1 MAYIPEVGG
10 YIVDVPVIDFVR
22 CDGTAFHYDEVTTA
36 SITNNANN
44 LPITGGQ
51 GAFPLAVI
59 DTDKTLELA
68 YESAKFTPEIFAMAN
83 ASATRTEDA
92 VICEA
97 ALFEVETGNTINIP
111 HVVKGDMTR
120 IKGLEYTA
128 DAVAE
133 GKFKVETA
141 EGATTITF
149 AEGDVAVG
157 DTVLVTFYR
166 VVSDAVVVDVKTNS
180 TTAKGS
186 VWAHYPI
193 YSDGAD
199 CTTAAL
205 LGALHIHIYRARVS
219 ALPGFSN
226 NYKSASTNGLTFAAL
241 DPRRADKKMFTFIV
255 EKFDANGDAIAS
267 TETGDNAD
275 WSE

>member
-83 ASATRTEDA
+83 ATNTRQDDA
-92 VICEA
+92 AICEA
-97 ALFEVETGNTINIP
+97 NVFEVATGLTITIP
-111 HVVKGDMTR
+111 HVTNAAMTR
-120 IKGLEYTA
+120 IAGLEYA
-128 DAVAE
+128 DATAT
-133 GKFKVETA
+133 GKFTA
-141 EGATTITF
+141 VAGTDNTTITF

-157 DTVLVTFYR
+157 DTVLVTYYR
-166 VVSDAVVVDVKTNS
+166 IVSDATVLDVKTTG

-199 CTTAAL
+199 CATAAM

-241 DPRRADKKMFTFIV
+241 DPRRPDKKMFTFIV
-255 EKFDANGDAIAS
+255 EKFDANGDVVPS
-267 TETGDNAD
+267 TEAGNDAD

>member
-83 ASATRTEDA
+83 ATKTRLDDA

-97 ALFEVETGNTINIP
+97 NVFEVETGLTITIP
-111 HVVKGDMTR
+111 HVTNAAMTR
-120 IKGLEYTA
+120 IAGLEYA
-128 DAVAE
+128 DATAT
-133 GKFKVETA
+133 GKFTA
-141 EGATTITF
+141 VAGEGNTVITF
-149 AEGDVAVG
+149 AEGDVVVG
-157 DTVLVTFYR
+157 DTVLVTYYR
-166 VVSDAVVVDVKTNS
+166 IVADATVLDVKTTG

-199 CTTAAL
+199 CATAAM

-241 DPRRADKKMFTFIV
+241 DPRRPDKKMFTFIV
-255 EKFDANGDAIAS
+255 EKFDANGEVVPS
-267 TETGDNAD
+267 TEAGENAD

>member
-1 MAYIPEVGG
+1 MAYIAEVGG

-59 DTDKTLELA
+59 DTDKTLELTF
-68 YESAKFTPEIFAMAN
+68 ESAKFTSEIFAMAN
-83 ASATRTEDA
+83 ATSSRVEDA
-92 VICEA
+92 VIAEA
-97 ALFEVETGNTINIP
+97 NLFDVAEGLKIEIP
-111 HVVKGDMTR
+111 HVVKPELTK
-120 IKGLEYTA
+120 IKGLAYAETI
-128 DAVAE
+128 AE
-133 GKFKVETA
+133 GKFTA
-141 EGATTITF
+141 TADTAKTTITF
-149 AEGDVAVG
+149 NEGDVAVG
-157 DTVLVTFYR
+157 DTILVTYYR
-166 VVSDAVVVDVKTNS
+166 LVADATVVDVKTNS

-199 CTTAAL
+199 CANAAL

-226 NYKSASTNGLTFAAL
+226 NYKSASTNGLTFSAL
-241 DPRRADKKMFTFIV
+241 DPRRADKKMFTFVV
-255 EKFDANGDAIAS
+255 EKFDANGDAIPS
-267 TETGDNAD
+267 TEAGEGAD